1 VTLTSLSATEAQE
14 YRRRHVPLYNEQKLK
29 LGLFGT
35 NCSQGL
41 TMTNAPTTY
50 EATWEHTLKV
60 AQRADVIGF
69 ECLVPVARWKG
80 FGGSTNFNGI
90 NFDTYTW
97 AAGLAAETDNIM
109 VCSTSHLPTVHPIV
123 AAKASATIDHI
134 SGGRFALNL
143 VMGWFSPEMEMF
155 GAPQRQHDERYEYG
169 SEWIDIVR
177 RLWTEDKPFD
187 FDGKYLH
194 VTGAVSEPKP
204 VQLPTPVLLN
214 AGNSP
219 AGIDF
224 SARYVDFNFATIDTP
239 ENGAEYAKLV
249 RDRAR
254 QEYQRDIGVMTF
266 AFIICRDTERE
277 AQQVKESIL
286 AAGDYEGA
294 KNLMAVLG
302 MQSASFQE
310 QIRVYQERFILGW
323 GGYPIIGTPEQVV
336 DELQTLSDAGMD
348 GVILGFLDYHEEMAY
363 FEKNVMPLLKQAGLR
378 Q

>member
-1 VTLTSLSATEAQE
+1 VKLTSLSATEAQE
-14 YRRRHVPLYNEQKLK
+14 YRRQHVPLYNEQKLK

-294 KNLMAVLG
+294 KNLMAVLD